1 MKKTQLEQKLEAQE
15 LLRLDM
21 LAQTTDASERKK
33 LLDEISA
40 LNEMRDGL
48 EGHRLDGRNNWLRVA
63 VQAGVPALTVVV
75 LSIFGF
81 ASEQINGNPTGFTL
95 KWLFNRAPR

>member
-48 EGHRLDGRNNWLRVA
+48 EGHRLDGRNNLLRVA

>member
-1 MKKTQLEQKLEAQE
+1 MKKTQLEQKLETQE

-40 LNEMRDGL
+40 LNEMRDAL
-48 EGHRLDGRNNWLRVA
+48 EGRRLDGRKDWIKVA
-63 VQAGVPALTVVV
+63 IQTGIPAVTVVI